1 MSSTLPA
8 TVVTLINLAVALVAA
23 FQPHIA
29 SQVKDMLL
37 GASGVISTFFV
48 HEVHSSHRAATKAVT
63 DVKTAQAQATIATQN
78 TETAKANLATVQAQA
93 TVNPYA
99 NQQG

>member
-8 TVVTLINLAVALVAA
+8 TVVTLVNLVVALVAA

>member
-8 TVVTLINLAVALVAA
+8 TVVTLVNLVVALVAA

-48 HEVHSSHRAATKAVT
+48 HEIHSSHSAATKAVT
-63 DVKTAQAQATIATQN
+63 DVKTAQAQAAIATQN

>member
-8 TVVTLINLAVALVAA
+8 TVVTLVNLVVALVAA

-48 HEVHSSHRAATKAVT
+48 HEIHSSHRAATKAVT
-63 DVKTAQAQATIATQN
+63 DVKTAQAQAAIATQN

>member
-37 GASGVISTFFV
+37 GASGVISAFFV
-48 HEVHSSHRAATKAVT
+48 HEVHSSHRTSTKAITDIKTAAT
-63 DVKTAQAQATIATQN
+63 QATISAQN
-78 TETAKANLATVQAQA
+78 METAKANLATVQAQA